1 MQNVLIFLLNISNT
15 MSHRLVAFLCHF
27 KLEDTVSLN
36 ENSLLVEVDWGLN
49 RRLEERK
56 SESKIESKRERERNH
71 RK

>member
-1 MQNVLIFLLNISNT
+1 MLIFLLNISNT

-56 SESKIESKRERERNH
+56 SESESKIESKRERERNH